1 MKLRLLVSGAFVA
14 PAAFLSAAVLPAAA
28 FAETQDPLLDV
39 IVVTAPRA
47 SAATPVAEAV
57 APTPIEGPDPTA
69 LLARV
74 PGGARVGNGA
84 LSGQAQ
90 YRGLFGPRL
99 NLRVDGQRFASG
111 GPNLMDP
118 PFHYAPTSL
127 VAALEVDRGVSPV
140 RAGPGL
146 AGGMNAVFKRLDF
159 TDGGVRTGY
168 DLTAEARS
176 GDDSGSVGG
185 IAGAAGEAWR
195 LNLLGAYDRGQD
207 AEFPGGTIRASR
219 YERGVYGLS
228 AGARA
233 NGQELSLDLRRQHT
247 GPTGNPPFPM
257 DIRYFDGDFARLG
270 WRGAF
275 GDIEAEAAASYA
287 GIDHGMDNFNLRP
300 GPASPMDRRDALAK
314 AVTRAAEGAVSFP
327 LAGGRL
333 RLGGDAEAVDRN
345 VQILAPA
352 NPAFLV
358 TSLPD
363 VETARTGAYA
373 EWTGALGPVMGEL
386 GLRADRHEADAGRA
400 VLGPALAAGPVA
412 LAAAFN
418 AADRAREDDT
428 VDAVARFWTPPR
440 DGLSWRL
447 TLARKT
453 RVPGYVERYS
463 WLPGNTSGG
472 LADGNIYVGDMGL
485 DPEVAWIAEAGFDWT
500 GDHAYLRP
508 TAYVREVDGYIQG
521 VPFDATPGVLDT
533 LQERVAAMSGDPTP
547 LRFANVDA
555 RLWGF
560 DVAGGVKLAPR
571 WRLDA
576 VASYVR
582 GERRDVSDNLYRIAP
597 PSLTAALSY
606 DADAWSVTVETR
618 LVADQAKVS
627 RTNGEHR
634 TGGYGVVSLY
644 GDWRVREGARLSAGV
659 ENLLDRRYSD
669 HLAGYNRVAGSD
681 APLGARLPG
690 TGRSLFL
697 RLSMAR

>member
-1 MKLRLLVSGAFVA
+1 MNLRLFA
-14 PAAFLSAAVLPAAA
+14 SAALVALGGGMGAAMPAAA
-28 FAETQDPLLDV
+28 QEAPAPLLDV
-39 IVVTAPRA
+39 IVVTAPRIERT
-47 SAATPVAEAV
+47 TPTAQTI
-57 APTPIEGPDPTA
+57 APRPVEGPDPTT

-90 YRGLFGPRL
+90 YRGLFGHRL

-127 VAALEVDRGVSPV
+127 VSALEVDRGVSPV
-140 RAGPGL
+140 REGPGL

-159 TDGGVRTGY
+159 TQGGEPELGY

-176 GDDSGSVGG
+176 GDDSRSVGG
-185 IAGAAGEAWR
+185 IAGAAGQAWR
-195 LNLLGAYDRGQD
+195 LNLLGAYEKGDD

-219 YERGVYGLS
+219 FERSVYGLS

-233 NGQELSLDLRRQHT
+233 GDQEVSLDVRRQHT

-257 DIRYFDGDFARLG
+257 DIRYFDSDFARVG
-270 WRGAF
+270 WRGEF
-275 GDIEAEAAASYA
+275 GEVQAEAAFSYA
-287 GIDHGMDNFNLRP
+287 GVDHAMNNFGLRP
-300 GPASPMDRRDALAK
+300 APASPMDRREALAK
-314 AVTRAAEGAVSFP
+314 AYTRAAEGAVSFP
-327 LAGGRL
+327 AAGGRL
-333 RLGGDAEAVDRN
+333 RLGADAEATDRN
-345 VQILAPA
+345 VQILNPA

-363 VETARTGAYA
+363 VEATRTGAYA
-373 EWTGALGPVMGEL
+373 EWTGGLGPVMGEL
-386 GLRADRHEADAGRA
+386 GLRFDRHEADAGRT
-400 VLGPALAAGPVA
+400 VLGPALPAGPVS

-418 AADRAREDDT
+418 AADRSRDDDT
-428 VDAVARFWTPPR
+428 VDVSARFWTPER

-472 LADGNIYVGDMGL
+472 LADGNIYVGDL
-485 DPEVAWIAEAGFDWT
+485 ALEPEVAWIAEAGFDWA
-500 GDHAYLRP
+500 GDRAYARP
-508 TAYVREVDGYIQG
+508 TVFVREVDNYIQG

-533 LQERVAAMSGDPTP
+533 LPERVAAMNGDPTP

-560 DVAGGVKLAPR
+560 DVAGGVKLSER

-582 GERRDVSDNLYRIAP
+582 GERRDVPDDLYRISP
-597 PSLTAALSY
+597 PSLTAAVSY
-606 DADAWSVTVETR
+606 DADAWSVTAETR
-618 LVADQAKVS
+618 LVADQDKVS
-627 RTNGEHR
+627 RTNDEQR
-634 TGGYGVVSLY
+634 TGGYGLVNLY
-644 GDWRVREGARLSAGV
+644 GDWRVRQGVRVSAGV

-669 HLAGYNRVAGSD
+669 HLAGYNRIAGSD
-681 APLGARLPG
+681 VPVGARLPG
-690 TGRSLFL
+690 TGRSVFV